1 MKNYFILFLLFI
13 SSFSFAQSKSKE
25 VNSIKKSKLSEVKL
39 LGDLVTDVSKDKFVA
54 MEITAKVGGT
64 LKVAECKS
72 FELNENVLNIL
83 KNADAGS
90 KIYIDVK
97 ITDGQK
103 TKAISTAFLVKE

>member
-1 MKNYFILFLLFI
+1 MKNYLVLFLLFI
-13 SSFSFAQSKSKE
+13 SAFSFAQSKSKE
-25 VNSIKKSKLSEVKL
+25 VTSIKKSKLSEVKL
-39 LGDLVTDVSKDKFVA
+39 LGDLVADISKEKFVA

-83 KNADAGS
+83 KNADAGA
-90 KIYIDVK
+90 KIYLDVK
-97 ITDGQK
+97 VIDGQK